1 MILGAGVTGLAA
13 GIASGWPI
21 YEAAEDPGGICMSYY
36 MRPGSDSL
44 VSSSLA
50 SGGAYR
56 FENGGGHWIFGGDR
70 AVLHFIHE
78 LAPVKRYERRSSV
91 YFPDNQLYVPY
102 PLQNHLRYLDKQVAA
117 DALVEMMRPTGQF
130 TTLKEWLGANFG
142 DTLCELFFYPFHE
155 LYTAHLYD
163 RVAPQDAYKSP
174 INPVLAARGALNQ
187 APTVGYNA
195 TFVYPEEGLDT
206 LVRYM
211 AERTIIEYAKE
222 ANKIDVNSKTVL
234 FSDGSELSYQRLIST
249 LPLNKTMEM
258 VGVSVAAEPD
268 PYTSVLV
275 LNIGAV
281 RGDRCPD
288 HDWLYIP
295 HSEAGFHRVGFYSNV
310 DTSFLPEGAQNRVNI
325 YVERTYPG
333 GAKPDQSA
341 VADYSA
347 AVVRELQDW
356 GFIGNVEALDPT
368 WIEVAYTWS
377 WPNSTWEEQALQA
390 LQAQDIYQV
399 GRYARWIFQ
408 GIADSIKDGFVVG
421 NSLKSK
427 QL

>member
-1 MILGAGVTGLAA
+1 
-13 GIASGWPI
+13 
-21 YEAAEDPGGICMSYY
+21 MSYY

-44 VSSSLA
+44 LSCSPPG
-50 SGGAYR
+50 GGAYR

-78 LAPVKRYERRSSV
+78 LAPVKSYERRSSV
-91 YFPDNQLYVPY
+91 YFPDNRLYVPY
-102 PLQNHLRYLDKQVAA
+102 PLQNHLRYLDEQVAA

-130 TTLKEWLGANFG
+130 TTLKEWLCANFG
-142 DTLCELFFYPFHE
+142 ETLCELFFYPFHE
-155 LYTAHLYD
+155 LYTANLYD

-174 INPVLAARGALNQ
+174 VSPALAARGALYQ

-195 TFVYPEEGLDT
+195 AFVYPEEGLDT
-206 LVRYM
+206 LVRHM
-211 AERTIIEYAKE
+211 AERSIVEYGKE
-222 ANKIDVNSKTVL
+222 VNKIDVNSKTVS
-234 FSDGSELSYQRLIST
+234 FSDGSERPYQRLIST

-258 VGVSVAAEPD
+258 AGVSVAAESD

-310 DTSFLPEGAQNRVNI
+310 DTSFLPEGAQNRVSI

-333 GAKPDQSA
+333 GAQPDQPA

-347 AVVRELQDW
+347 AVVRELQNCK
-356 GFIGNVEALDPT
+356 IGVLSVMWKCWIRRGLRLPIPGRGPT
-368 WIEVAYTWS
+368 
-377 WPNSTWEEQALQA
+377 PH
-390 LQAQDIYQV
+390 
-399 GRYARWIFQ
+399 G
-408 GIADSIKDGFVVG
+408 
-421 NSLKSK
+421 KSK
-427 QL
+427 RSKHYKLEIFIKSAVMRAGYFKGSLIR